1 MVQKPTKLDVSNII
15 RGGPRK
21 AKFNCELGRHGEH
34 ALESLEKD
42 DLDFAV
48 IDVAIPRSF
57 LGACRR
63 QDGLGHARWGVWYLG
78 KDQAPKSNC

>member
-1 MVQKPTKLDVSNII
+1 MQYRDPTEETPNREWYEANKLDVSNII

-48 IDVAIPRSF
+48 ELTAYPRSF
-57 LGACRR
+57 LS
-63 QDGLGHARWGVWYLG
+63 V
-78 KDQAPKSNC
+78 